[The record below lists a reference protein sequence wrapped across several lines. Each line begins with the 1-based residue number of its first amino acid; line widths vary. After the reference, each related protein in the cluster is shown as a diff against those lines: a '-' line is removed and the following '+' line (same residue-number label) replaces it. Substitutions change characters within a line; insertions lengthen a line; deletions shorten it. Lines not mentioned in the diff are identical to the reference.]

1 MRRNGRGW
9 LGAAP
14 ERLKSDQVRSK
25 RRQERLKT
33 DQDRAKS
40 GQERPKSDQEQTKS
54 GQERPKSDPE
64 RPKSARNAI
73 LEASWLV
80 LGRVW
85 EAKPRVFLR
94 FLNTF
99 CETMFLR

>member
-1 MRRNGRGW
+1 MEMGRNGRGW

-14 ERLKSDQVRSK
+14 ERLKSDRERCK
-25 RRQERLKT
+25 RRQDWPLNGQERLKT
-33 DQDRAKS
+33 D
-40 GQERPKSDQEQTKS
+40 PEQGKR

-64 RPKSARNAI
+64 RPKSAPKGI

-85 EAKPRVFLR
+85 EAKTLVFLR
-94 FLNTF
+94 LFNSF
-99 CETMFLR
+99 CKTMVLR